1 MVNYYDKNRFISK
14 SELARLADV
23 SPRTFTRYLATRRHI
38 LDATGITSFKRS
50 RGQASDC
57 FQKRSKTCPH
67 DRMNVSSSL
76 SHQLH
81 GFHLF
86 GRSPYL

>member
-57 FQKRSKTCPH
+57 FQKRSKTC

>member
-67 DRMNVSSSL
+67 DRKFLTVHLADGSL
-76 SHQLH
+76 QQLCE
-81 GFHLF
+81 LQ
-86 GRSPYL
+86 